1 MGMLAAMR
9 RRAAWIGAFVIVAAI
24 VGWGVTSL
32 ADREAPGS
40 AHGRLTPVSIT
51 PSSPSPTAGAVTAA
65 LNPLTIAAMRA
76 RTYAPSTLT
85 LVRSVGD
92 QGGYVNSVVS
102 FVSDGLTEDAL
113 MSVPDGRRPAAG
125 WPVVILC
132 HGYIDPRTY
141 RTDDGSYAQ
150 FIAVLARAGYLVL
163 KPDYRGHGK
172 SQGVPEGGYL
182 SPVYSYDVLNLV
194 STVKAD
200 PRMNALRIGI
210 FGHSLGAYEAL
221 RAMVVSP
228 DIRAVVFM
236 AGVVGSLYD
245 IFYNW
250 STVTATPTPPP
261 PPVQQQVAQS
271 LIAAEGTPQTDPG
284 FFKAASAINY
294 LGTVTASVQINMDAG
309 DSVVPKL
316 FSDHLFAAL
325 QDAHIPVQYDT
336 YPGDDHQF
344 TKNRT
349 AILTNMLAFYRAHL

>member
-1 MGMLAAMR
+1 MR
-9 RRAAWIGAFVIVAAI
+9 ARAYPAS
-24 VGWGVTSL
+24 T
-32 ADREAPGS
+32 
-40 AHGRLTPVSIT
+40 LTPVKSD
-51 PSSPSPTAGAVTAA
+51 
-65 LNPLTIAAMRA
+65 
-76 RTYAPSTLT
+76 
-85 LVRSVGD
+85 GD

-102 FVSDGLTEDAL
+102 FVSDGLTEYAL
-113 MSVPDGRRPAAG
+113 LSVPDGSRPAAG

-150 FIAVLARAGYLVL
+150 FIATLARAGYVVL
-163 KPDYRGHGK
+163 KPDYRGHGR

-182 SPVYSYDVLNLV
+182 SPAYSYDVLNLI

-200 PRMNALRIGI
+200 PRMDASRIGL
-210 FGHSLGAYEAL
+210 FGHSLGGYQAL
-221 RAMVVSP
+221 RAMVVST
-228 DIRAVVFM
+228 DIKAAVYM

-271 LIAAEGTPQTDPG
+271 LIAGEGTPQTDPG
-284 FFKAASAINY
+284 FFAAASAINY
-294 LGTVTASVQINMDAG
+294 LDSVTASVQIDMDVG
-309 DSVVPKL
+309 DSMVPKL

-325 QDAHIPVQYDT
+325 QQAHKTVQYDT

-344 TKNRT
+344 TRNRT
-349 AILTNMLAFYRAHL
+349 AILANMLAFYRASL